1 MPRDESPEGDPY
13 TLGMRTA
20 SHWQTGSMVDEIAEI
35 LHERIVEG
43 RLAPQ
48 EPLTQWRV
56 AEDPNVTR
64 AMAGEEPRMLR
75 CEVLVDTSAGPMR
88 VEAADSAV
96 LLSAYAVRE
105 MVDGW
110 AAGLAAC
117 HIGAGNQRRCRAAL
131 EELRAAAEVGDR
143 SRSMPIRGLGP
154 ADETGRSVLDSSLGL
169 WPVRAAQSQDGAAS
183 DVHPRINPEVDVR
196 RHREAF
202 GSSA

>member
-1 MPRDESPEGDPY
+1 MPRDESPEQDPY
-13 TLGMRTA
+13 TLTMRTA
-20 SHWQTGSMVDEIAEI
+20 SHWQTGSMVHEIAEI

-56 AEDPNVTR
+56 AEDLNVTR
-64 AMAGEEPRMLR
+64 AMAGEELRMLR
-75 CEVLVDTSAGPMR
+75 CEVLVDTSAGPTR

-105 MVDGW
+105 MVDGL

-117 HIGAGNQRRCRAAL
+117 HSGAGTQRRCRAAL

-143 SRSMPIRGLGP
+143 SRSMRIKGLGP

-169 WPVRAAQSQDGAAS
+169 WPVRAAQSQDRAAS
-183 DVHPRINPEVDVR
+183 DLHPRINPEVDGR
-196 RHREAF
+196 RLREAF